1 MKKVRGRLTLLVL
14 VLVVSAVFFLPSYQP
29 LYQALP
35 GWAKSVLPN
44 KGITLGLDLQGGIHM
59 VMEVDEDRAVEI
71 AVDRSV
77 VSLQDMLVDKKLPAE
92 SVKRTGPTRITIEF
106 QNADLKA
113 QIQKLIDEFPTFTE
127 TDSAGSSNTIVWDLR
142 ETEAKRIKDSAIN
155 QALETI
161 RNRIDQFGVAEPLVQ
176 RQGLKQIVVQL
187 PGVKD
192 PKRAKD
198 LIKETALLEFKMLD
212 EENQMKLDLPAR
224 ISKDK
229 EADVVK
235 QVEGKLPEGDQI
247 LFERAIDK
255 DTGREYRI
263 PYLVKKRVM
272 LTGDVLSDAR
282 VSIGQFNDPY
292 VSITFDAKGGRE
304 FERITG
310 DNVKKRMAVVLDNTI
325 YSAPVIQERITG
337 GRAQITGTFST
348 QEANDL
354 AIVLR
359 AGALPAPLKIIQ
371 DLTVGPSLGQDSIE
385 KGVKA
390 TLVAGAMVVIFMIIY
405 YRLSGVIADFALVL
419 NLICLM
425 GALSALTAT
434 LTLPGIAGIVLTIG
448 MGVDS
453 NVLIFERIREEL
465 RSGKAV
471 RLAVDGGYDK
481 ALLTIIDSHVTTLIT
496 GVALFLFGTGP
507 IKGFAVT
514 LCLGIAIN
522 LFTAL
527 VGTKVI
533 FDVINQRHKVEQLSI

>member
-1 MKKVRGRLTLLVL
+1 MKKIRGRLLLLLLVIVIS
-14 VLVVSAVFFLPSYQP
+14 VLAFLPSYQD

-35 GWAKSVLPN
+35 VWAKSILPN
-44 KGITLGLDLQGGIHM
+44 KGIALGLDLQGGIHL

-71 AVDRSV
+71 AVDRTV
-77 VSLQDMLVDKKLPAE
+77 VAIQDSLVEKKIPAE
-92 SVKRTGPTRITIEF
+92 SVKRTTPTRITIQF
-106 QNADLKA
+106 QNGDLKP
-113 QIQKLIDEFPTFTE
+113 QIQKLLDDFPTFSE
-127 TDSAGSSNTIVWDLR
+127 VDSGSANTLVWELR
-142 ETEAKRIKDSAIN
+142 EAESKRIKDSAIN

-187 PGVKD
+187 PGVRD

-224 ISKDK
+224 IPKDR
-229 EADVVK
+229 EAEVVK
-235 QVEGKLPEGDQI
+235 QAESKLPEGSQV
-247 LFERAIDK
+247 LFERAVER

-282 VSIGQFNDPY
+282 VAIGQFNDPY
-292 VSITFDAKGGRE
+292 VSITFDGKGGRE

-310 DNVKKRMAVVLDNTI
+310 ENVKKRMAIVLDNTI
-325 YSAPVIQERITG
+325 YSAPVIQERIGG
-337 GRAQITGTFST
+337 GRAQITGTFTT

-371 DLTVGPSLGQDSIE
+371 DLTVGPSLGKDSID
-385 KGVKA
+385 KGVRA
-390 TLVAGAMVVIFMIIY
+390 TLIAGAMVVIFMAVY
-405 YRLSGVIADFALVL
+405 YRLSGVIANFALIL
-419 NLICLM
+419 NLVCLM

-465 RSGKAV
+465 RSGKGV

-481 ALLTIIDSHVTTLIT
+481 ALLTIVDSHVTTLIT

-533 FDVINQRHKVEQLSI
+533 FDIVNQRHKVEQLSI

>member
-1 MKKVRGRLTLLVL
+1 MKKVRGRLLLLLLV
-14 VLVVSAVFFLPSYQP
+14 VVISVFFFLPSFP
-29 LYQALP
+29 DVHQALP
-35 GWAKSVLPN
+35 AWAKSFLPN
-44 KGITLGLDLQGGIHM
+44 KGISLGLDLQGGIHL

-77 VSLQDMLVDKKLPAE
+77 VGLQDLLVEKKIPVE
-92 SVKRTGPTRITIEF
+92 SVKRASPTRITIQF
-106 QNADLKA
+106 QNADVKP
-113 QIQKLIDEFPTFTE
+113 QVQKLLDDFPSFTE
-127 TDSAGSSNTIVWDLR
+127 IESDGSANSLVWELR
-142 ETEAKRIKDSAIN
+142 EAESKRIKDSAIN

-187 PGVKD
+187 PGVRD

-224 ISKDK
+224 IPKDREAEVVMLADSK
-229 EADVVK
+229 V
-235 QVEGKLPEGDQI
+235 PEGSQI
-247 LFERAIDK
+247 LFERAAER

-282 VSIGQFNDPY
+282 VAIGQFNDPY

-310 DNVKKRMAVVLDNTI
+310 ENVKKRMAIVLDNTI
-325 YSAPVIQERITG
+325 YSAPVIQERIGG
-337 GRAQITGTFST
+337 GRAQITGTFTT

-371 DLTVGPSLGQDSIE
+371 DLTVGPSLGKDSIE
-385 KGVKA
+385 KGVRA
-390 TLVAGAMVVIFMIIY
+390 TVIAGAMVVVFMIVY
-405 YRLSGVIADFALVL
+405 YRLSGVIADFALIL
-419 NLICLM
+419 NLVCLM
-425 GALSALTAT
+425 GALSALQAT

-465 RSGKAV
+465 RSGKGV

-481 ALLTIIDSHVTTLIT
+481 ALLTIVDSHVTTLIT
-496 GVALFLFGTGP
+496 GIALFLFGTGP

-527 VGTKVI
+527 VGTKVV
-533 FDVINQRHKVEQLSI
+533 FDIMNQRHKVEQLSI

>member
-1 MKKVRGRLTLLVL
+1 MKKVGGRLMLLVL
-14 VLVVSAVFFLPSYQP
+14 VILVSAVWFIPSYQP

-35 GWAKSVLPN
+35 GWVKAVFPN

-71 AVDRSV
+71 AVDRSAT
-77 VSLQDMLVDKKLPAE
+77 SLQDMLVDKKIPAE
-92 SVKRTGPTRITIEF
+92 SVKRTGPNTVTIQF
-106 QNADLKA
+106 QNADVKT
-113 QIQKLIDEFPTFTE
+113 QVQKLIDDFPTFVE
-127 TDSAGSSNTIVWDLR
+127 KDGVGSANSVVWELR
-142 ETEAKRIKDSAIN
+142 ESEIKRIKDSAIN

-161 RNRIDQFGVAEPLVQ
+161 RNRIDQFGVAEPVVQ

-212 EENQMKLDLPAR
+212 EDNQLKLDLPAR
-224 ISKDK
+224 IPKDK
-229 EADVVK
+229 EAEILK
-235 QVEGKLPEGDQI
+235 QFEGKIPEGDQI
-247 LFERAIDK
+247 LFERAVDK
-255 DTGREYRI
+255 DTGHESRI
-263 PYLVKKRVM
+263 PYLVRKRVM

-282 VSIGQFNDPY
+282 VAIGQFNDPY
-292 VSITFDAKGGRE
+292 VSITFDSKGGRE

-337 GRAQITGTFST
+337 GRAQITGTFTT

-371 DLTVGPSLGQDSIE
+371 DLTVGPSLGQDSID
-385 KGVKA
+385 KGIKS
-390 TLVAGAMVVIFMIIY
+390 TLFAGLMVVIFMIVY
-405 YRLSGVIADFALVL
+405 YRLSGVVADFALVL

-465 RSGKAV
+465 RGGKAV
-471 RLAVDGGYDK
+471 RMAVDAGYDK

-533 FDVINQRHKVEQLSI
+533 FDIMNQRGKVEQLSI